1 MFMTNDLSSCG
12 CCLFFL
18 ILLIAILVMI
28 VVIFPKLALVG
39 LILALFA
46 VIFLIGWSILTQAK
60 DLNSGELGEE

>member
-18 ILLIAILVMI
+18 ILLIARLVMI